1 MPHPFDDQLDML
13 RMSMERTATWQADA
27 GPWVVLGVVP
37 MRDGPVATPL
47 LGGSRRF
54 TMRRFASAEEA
65 IANSVAMPAA
75 KAYGGWAVNIETGE
89 TVRIAPYAQHQQP

>member
-1 MPHPFDDQLDML
+1 MPHSFDEQLNML
-13 RMSMERTATWQADA
+13 RTSMEHTATWKADG

-54 TMRRFASAEEA
+54 TMRRFGSAEEA
-65 IANSVAMPAA
+65 IANSVSMPAA
-75 KAYGGWAVNIETGE
+75 KAFGGWALNIESGE
-89 TVRIAPYAQHQQP
+89 TVRIAPYEPHQQP